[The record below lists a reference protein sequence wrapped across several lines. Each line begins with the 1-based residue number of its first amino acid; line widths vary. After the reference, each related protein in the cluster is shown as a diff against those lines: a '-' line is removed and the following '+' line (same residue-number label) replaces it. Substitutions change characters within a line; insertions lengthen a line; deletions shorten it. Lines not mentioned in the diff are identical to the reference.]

1 MGTLSTILA
10 ERFPGLTPSQR
21 KIARHILHHAN
32 DVLVSTQ
39 AQLAAQVGTSEA
51 TVSRFIHF
59 LGFSRFNAFKDAL
72 AREAFTDF
80 STTRRLA
87 DSPDRLQ
94 GSVLSTVLSTDMDN
108 IREISSS
115 LTEET
120 FQEAVRAI
128 TQANTVYILGL
139 RSSYAL
145 AFYLFF
151 TLRFFSSTS
160 RLLKPDVCDLP
171 EQAIGAGPDDVLIS
185 ISFRRY
191 TQTTIDL
198 TGKLKSKGTKVVGLT
213 DSMLSPLAHLAD
225 TPLIVS
231 TAVPSFFESYTAAMS
246 LINALLAAVA
256 LQTGNSALHAL
267 EQMESAFEDFDT
279 YSRDEAL

>member
-1 MGTLSTILA
+1 
-10 ERFPGLTPSQR
+10 
-21 KIARHILHHAN
+21 
-32 DVLVSTQ
+32 
-39 AQLAAQVGTSEA
+39 
-51 TVSRFIHF
+51 
-59 LGFSRFNAFKDAL
+59 
-72 AREAFTDF
+72 
-80 STTRRLA
+80 
-87 DSPDRLQ
+87 
-94 GSVLSTVLSTDMDN
+94 MDN

-160 RLLKPDVCDLP
+160 RLLKPDVGDLP